1 MTRHEALE
9 EETSPSSFSSHSDP
23 PTYPSLIYLC
33 IELRALGML
42 GKSSIPSS
50 RYLFSPSDF
59 FYSRHVGV
67 RSQYSVSDRAVGDP
81 VEGTVLFSVGTFTRN
96 SREVWLKRK
105 RDSLFQLV
113 CTTTPKAQSGGSQGE
128 GGC

>member
-59 FYSRHVGV
+59 FTRDMSG
-67 RSQYSVSDRAVGDP
+67 SDPNTQYQTARWAILWRA
-81 VEGTVLFSVGTFTRN
+81 LFSFLWVPLPGTP
-96 SREVWLKRK
+96 EK
-105 RDSLFQLV
+105 
-113 CTTTPKAQSGGSQGE
+113 SG
-128 GGC
+128 